1 MNKVIIT
8 FMGYICERIT
18 NSKKKEG
25 NDWTDIVDGK
35 SDVEA
40 KTKGGPER
48 ETDHQHSSDGEEN
61 LFH

>member
-1 MNKVIIT
+1 MKLSLQLWVK
-8 FMGYICERIT
+8 FVLRIT

-25 NDWTDIVDGK
+25 NDWTDIVDWK

>member
-1 MNKVIIT
+1 
-8 FMGYICERIT
+8 MGYICERIT
-18 NSKKKEG
+18 NAKKKEG